1 MSDAMRALQIKI
13 NSGSDGQFGP
23 NTAKAI
29 AKHYKL
35 SPKRA
40 AHLLGQAHHESGG
53 FKLVRENL
61 YYSTPERIQA
71 VWPSRFPTVESA
83 KAYAKNPSK
92 LANKVY
98 SDRMGNGDEKSGD
111 GTAFSGKGW
120 MMLTGRNN
128 FRQFASKMGIPEVM
142 TDPDLVAEK
151 YAFETCM
158 FFFEENNLF
167 DIADAGVNPETIRKI
182 TRRVNGGLHGYEDR
196 ENQTHKVFTWLTG

>member
-1 MSDAMRALQIKI
+1 MSDAMRALQVKI
-13 NSGSDGQFGP
+13 NAGSDGQFGP

-35 SPKRA
+35 SAKRA

-83 KAYAKNPSK
+83 EKYAKNPK
-92 LANKVY
+92 ALAGKVY
-98 SDRMGNGDEKSGD
+98 VGRMGNRDETDASNF
-111 GTAFSGKGW
+111 AGKGY
-120 MMLTGRNN
+120 MMLTGRDNY
-128 FRQFASKMGIPEVM
+128 RLFASKMGVPEVM
-142 TDPDLVAEK
+142 TDPDLVADK
-151 YAFETCM
+151 YAFETAL

-167 DIADAGVNPETIRKI
+167 DIADKGVNPETIRKI